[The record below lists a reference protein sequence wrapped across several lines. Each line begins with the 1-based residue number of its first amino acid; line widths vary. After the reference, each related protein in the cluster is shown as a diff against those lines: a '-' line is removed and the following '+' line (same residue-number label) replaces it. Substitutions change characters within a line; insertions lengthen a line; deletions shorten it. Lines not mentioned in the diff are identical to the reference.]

1 MRRERNGYKFIIIS
15 LVVVSVLV
23 ALLIGTIISKNVRN
37 SREKEFAGQ
46 MSKLSEE
53 LSESDTV
60 STKIGKSV
68 EDVQNEVIEEEVA
81 LEDPKLNMEE
91 NKVEEKNKKISSVE
105 NKKDDE
111 KKSKKTEEKAATE
124 TSSESKKDEKGKIK
138 FEVPIKGEILREFAK
153 ESLVYSNTLQEW
165 VTHNGVDI
173 KADKTSVVK
182 AAAGGTVLA
191 IKNDPRYG
199 LTVIITHDD
208 GYQTVY
214 SNLLTAEF
222 VVKGEKVESGQTVG
236 TVGNSA
242 SFEIEDE
249 YHLHFASLE
258 ILPAINVLSLYF
270 LFTKSFNFIFSSLKV
285 AYISSLFFIK
295 GIEPII
301 TSDLLIASSSVL
313 HLIIFLFSITSFEFS
328 IPKTLTSFKSLAKL
342 LARLLNRK
350 SPPITEKF
358 IITSLYNNIL
368 NILKKM

>member
-1 MRRERNGYKFIIIS
+1 MRRERNGYRFIIIS

-23 ALLIGTIISKNVRN
+23 ALLIGTIISRNIRN

-53 LSESDTV
+53 LSETDTA
-60 STKIGKSV
+60 STQIGKSI

-91 NKVEEKNKKISSVE
+91 NKVEEKNKKISSVD
-105 NKKDDE
+105 NKKE
-111 KKSKKTEEKAATE
+111 N
-124 TSSESKKDEKGKIK
+124 ESKKIENKTNTETNAKSKNKEKEKIK

-182 AAAGGTVLA
+182 AAAGGTVSA

-249 YHLHFASLE
+249 YHLHFELLKDNE
-258 ILPAINVLSLYF
+258 YLNPVNYIN
-270 LFTKSFNFIFSSLKV
+270 
-285 AYISSLFFIK
+285 
-295 GIEPII
+295 
-301 TSDLLIASSSVL
+301 
-313 HLIIFLFSITSFEFS
+313 FE
-328 IPKTLTSFKSLAKL
+328 
-342 LARLLNRK
+342 
-350 SPPITEKF
+350 
-358 IITSLYNNIL
+358 
-368 NILKKM
+368 

>member
-124 TSSESKKDEKGKIK
+124 TSLESKKDEKGKIK

-249 YHLHFASLE
+249 YHLHFELLKDNE
-258 ILPAINVLSLYF
+258 YLNPVNYIN
-270 LFTKSFNFIFSSLKV
+270 
-285 AYISSLFFIK
+285 
-295 GIEPII
+295 
-301 TSDLLIASSSVL
+301 
-313 HLIIFLFSITSFEFS
+313 FE
-328 IPKTLTSFKSLAKL
+328 
-342 LARLLNRK
+342 
-350 SPPITEKF
+350 
-358 IITSLYNNIL
+358 
-368 NILKKM
+368 